1 MDNFKISTNA
11 DHADLTLKNQK
22 LENELKELSQKKD
35 ESERSFTQKIDEQKQ
50 KIISLNK
57 AKENLEKSANAD
69 RAELILK
76 NLILDNA
83 FQYLSRKTNNSESSL
98 IQKIFEQEKEI
109 TSLNEEMD
117 NFKISTNADHADLT
131 LKNQKMENELKELS
145 QKKDES
151 ERSFTKKIDEQK
163 QKIISLNK
171 AKENLK
177 EDWEKCRTDKGNV
190 ATSLSA
196 QTSTQ
201 TSLSTYVNPVS
212 LPSTD
217 NKYDIPSMFQH
228 FADKMK
234 GAANPEVMDKTL
246 IEDFSREVTVHNNIK
261 KLKNYTITMTLSL
274 HEKII
279 TEETVITEA
288 APEIGSPRVVGSN
301 PPDPT
306 KPLQR
311 NNIPIGTESSVDPH
325 SNAHDVDGV
334 VTIDIKDPEIQ
345 QKIIDNLT
353 LQKINL
359 ENKLKELSQKK
370 DESE

>member
-1 MDNFKISTNA
+1 PTISCPTRSPCPTNT
-11 DHADLTLKNQK
+11 DVNLPDFS
-22 LENELKELSQKKD
+22 ENDIVIKDATTSITISDTFSQP
-35 ESERSFTQKIDEQKQ
+35 ESINSKPEITRT
-50 KIISLNK
+50 IISVEPEVID
-57 AKENLEKSANAD
+57 AIDPQVEKD
-69 RAELILK
+69 KLIK
-76 NLILDNA
+76 
-83 FQYLSRKTNNSESSL
+83 YLTW
-98 IQKIFEQEKEI
+98 KIKDFEQEYTKSNNEI
-109 TSLNEEMD
+109 IELKQEIKSLNEE
-117 NFKISTNADHADLT
+117 NKILIEKLNENNHQRENTAFIQNKPDANETKNNPT
-131 LKNQKMENELKELS
+131 LDEC
-145 QKKDES
+145 KKV
-151 ERSFTKKIDEQK
+151 
-163 QKIISLNK
+163 
-171 AKENLK
+171 K

-190 ATSLSA
+190 ATSVSA

-325 SNAHDVDGV
+325 SNAHDVDG
-334 VTIDIKDPEIQ
+334 
-345 QKIIDNLT
+345 
-353 LQKINL
+353 
-359 ENKLKELSQKK
+359 
-370 DESE
+370 